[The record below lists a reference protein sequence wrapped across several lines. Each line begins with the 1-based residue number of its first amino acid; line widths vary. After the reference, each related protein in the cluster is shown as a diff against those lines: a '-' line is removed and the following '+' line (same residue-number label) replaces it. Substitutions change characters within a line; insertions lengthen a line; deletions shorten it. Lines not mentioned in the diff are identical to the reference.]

1 MVIVIKSKVLLEDC
15 EVGMV
20 LSEDL
25 YNDSGLLLMKK
36 GTILT
41 PEKIKV
47 LSRREVTEV
56 PIEETRSN

>member
-1 MVIVIKSKVLLEDC
+1 MLKSKIPLDQC

-36 GTILT
+36 GTVLT
-41 PEKIKV
+41 PEKLKV
-47 LSRREVTEV
+47 LVRREVTEV
-56 PIEETRSN
+56 PVDDRTN

>member
-1 MVIVIKSKVLLEDC
+1 MLKMKLPLEEC

-36 GTILT
+36 GTVLT
-41 PEKIKV
+41 PVKIKV
-47 LSRREVTEV
+47 LVRRDVTEV
-56 PIEETRSN
+56 PVDDRTN